1 MRQYRFGWILLG
13 AGLLAIVSARP
24 YAGGWNDGSRLATV
38 ESLVDRHTLAIDES
52 VYVAPA
58 AAAREPYAPGNSLL
72 AEYGTLDKLYVAGRF
87 YSDKSPVPAVLMA
100 GVYQCWRSIGGPS
113 AADRPDWFARMLTWL
128 FAGAPFVLAVAAIG
142 RTMRHFDVPEPW
154 DLLLTGSVAF
164 GSLALPYA
172 AQVNNH
178 ILLFAVAA
186 GVCETIARPGPIAFG
201 RAAWLGA
208 LAGFGYTI
216 DLGAGPPLAVAVTG
230 IIIWRVRES
239 GGSMQ
244 SEFVVFR
251 SAKERSF
258 AERKTTIGD
267 SPWSRVAIFALFAL
281 PFVAA
286 HHAITY
292 AMAGTIGPANASA
305 EFFRWPGSPFTES
318 NMTGGW
324 NHSSP
329 MKAGLYA
336 LDLLFGK
343 KGFLLFSPP
352 MLLAVFASVWLV
364 KRPRVERSTIVA
376 LAAWA
381 IGTWLL
387 YAATSRNLSG
397 QCLSVRWFVPLL
409 APGYLVLGLV
419 ARDVPQWRRDI
430 LVLCAGGLL
439 LTGELVVRG
448 PWYGRIPIMFWP
460 VVGCT
465 LAAWAGVVVARL
477 RQAESVT
484 VLAFPTRTEERKTGD
499 TRRVA

>member
-1 MRQYRFGWILLG
+1 MRQYCFGWILLG
-13 AGLLAIVSARP
+13 AGLLAAISARP

-38 ESLVDRHTLAIDES
+38 ESLVDCHTLAIDDS
-52 VYVAPA
+52 VYVVPA
-58 AAAREPYAPGNSLL
+58 SAAREPYSAGNSLL
-72 AEYGTLDKLYVAGRF
+72 AEYGTLDKLHIAGHF

-100 GVYQCWRSIGGPS
+100 GVYQTWRWVGGPS
-113 AADRPDWFARMLTWL
+113 AADRPDWFARLLTWV

-142 RTMRHFDVPEPW
+142 RMMRHLDVPEPW
-154 DLLLTGSVAF
+154 DLVLTASFAF

-172 AQVNNH
+172 GQVNNH
-178 ILLFAVAA
+178 ILLLAVAA
-186 GVCETIARPGPIAFG
+186 GVCEAIARSGLITFG

-208 LAGFGYTI
+208 LAGLGYTI
-216 DLGAGPPLAVAVTG
+216 DLGAGPPLAVAITG
-230 IIIWRVRES
+230 IILWKVRES
-239 GGSMQ
+239 GESPWPRVLVFGLVAMP
-244 SEFVVFR
+244 FVV
-251 SAKERSF
+251 
-258 AERKTTIGD
+258 
-267 SPWSRVAIFALFAL
+267 
-281 PFVAA
+281 A

-292 AMAGTIGPANASA
+292 AIAGTLGPANAHA

-329 MKAGLYA
+329 AKAGLYA

-352 MLLAVFASVWLV
+352 MLLAVIASLWLL
-364 KRPRVERSTIVA
+364 KRRRVERSMVVA

-381 IGTWLL
+381 VGTWLL

-397 QCLSVRWFVPLL
+397 QCLSVRWFLPLL

-430 LVLCAGGLL
+430 LVLSAGGLL

-448 PWYGRIPIMFWP
+448 PWYGRIPILFWP
-460 VVGCT
+460 VVGLT
-465 LAAWAGVVVARL
+465 LTTWACVAAARL
-477 RQAESVT
+477 RRADSVT
-484 VLAFPTRTEERKTGD
+484 VLAFPTHAVERETGE
-499 TRRVA
+499 TRRAA